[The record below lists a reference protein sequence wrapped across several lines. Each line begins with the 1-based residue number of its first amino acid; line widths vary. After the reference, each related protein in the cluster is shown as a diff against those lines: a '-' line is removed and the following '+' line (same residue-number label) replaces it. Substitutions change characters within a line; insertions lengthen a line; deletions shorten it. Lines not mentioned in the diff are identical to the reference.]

1 LALKQPSKDRERSP
15 PKPSAAVNQLHK
27 AANAAGVATPRKRE
41 KKDKDKIKDD
51 DVIRRLQ
58 QICTDADPTKLYR
71 NLVKIGA
78 G

>member
-1 LALKQPSKDRERSP
+1 LKQPSKDRERTPQQPSP
-15 PKPSAAVNQLHK
+15 AANQLHK
-27 AANAAGVATPRKRE
+27 ITHAAGVATPRKRE
-41 KKDKDKIKDD
+41 KKEKVKDD

>member
-1 LALKQPSKDRERSP
+1 LKQASKDRERTP
-15 PKPSAAVNQLHK
+15 PQPSAAANQLHK
-27 AANAAGVATPRKRE
+27 AANAATPRKRE
-41 KKDKDKIKDD
+41 KKDKDKAKDD